1 MSQIDNNF
9 LNLLLRLEQ
18 AETPTTLFL
27 KSLIYLN
34 PINMTISK
42 HILFFNQISISDI
55 GKVGGKNASLGEM
68 YCRLNPIGIKI
79 PNGFAVT
86 AEGYRLFRKENN
98 LEKPLED
105 LLLSLDTKEYSNLS
119 SIGEKARNL
128 ILSATIPEEI
138 GNDIRAA
145 YQELCKQCEIN
156 NLDVAVRSSATSE
169 DLPSASFAGRMESFL
184 NISGEKQ
191 LLDAVRRCYASLFTD
206 RAIKYRHDMGFTAMD
221 IAISVGVQQM
231 VRSDKASS
239 GVAFTLD
246 PDSGFKN
253 VIVINGT
260 FGLGENIVQGRVTPD
275 EWVVF
280 KPTLFNK
287 KRNPILK
294 SRCGQKEFTMIYSD
308 KAEIASAEKTIVN
321 IVTPLTERNKFSLNG
336 SEVIKLAQW
345 CQKIEDHYK
354 KAMDI
359 EWAKDGL
366 NDQLYIVQA
375 RPETVHGKERKQTVE
390 IYSLKEKNRL
400 PEGQGKLLTSGIAL
414 GNKIISGKA
423 RILNNPQE
431 GNLLQQGEI
440 LITDVTN
447 PDWDPILKK
456 AAAIITNKGGRTSH
470 SAIVARELG
479 TVAVVGCGNATDV
492 IKNGQE
498 ITVSCAEGKDGNIYE
513 GLLKWEIK
521 EQDFSH
527 LDLPKTNPMFIL
539 ADPERAFD
547 LSFYPNKGVGL
558 MRMEFAISNTIKIH
572 PNALCEPEKVTDEM
586 TISTIKE
593 LTKGYENGT
602 DYFVDKLAEAV
613 STVAAAFYPKDVI
626 VRMSDFKSNEYANL
640 IGGKYF
646 EPEEENPMIGFRG
659 ASRYYSDFYRRGFAL
674 ECEAMKKVR
683 NEMGLHNVKLMIPF
697 CRTVEE
703 GKKVIAE
710 MAKNGLIQSENE
722 LEIYVMV
729 EIPSNVLMADQFAQI
744 FDGFSIGSN
753 DLTQLTLGLDRDSVL
768 VSFLFSEQNPAVKS
782 LIRETI
788 HAAKRNNIKVGL
800 CGQAPSDIPEFA
812 QFLVEEGIDSI
823 SFNPDALIKGIENIL
838 VAEKKNTVRI

>member
-1 MSQIDNNF
+1 MV
-9 LNLLLRLEQ
+9 NL
-18 AETPTTLFL
+18 
-27 KSLIYLN
+27 
-34 PINMTISK
+34 K
-42 HILFFNQISISDI
+42 HILFFNQISIADI
-55 GKVGGKNASLGEM
+55 AEVGGKNASLGEM
-68 YCRLNPIGIKI
+68 YCQLNPIGIKI
-79 PNGFAVT
+79 PNGFSLT

-105 LLLSLDTKEYSNLS
+105 LLLYLDTKEYSNLS
-119 SIGEKARNL
+119 DIGEKARNL
-128 ILSATIPEEI
+128 ILSAAIPEEI
-138 GNDIRAA
+138 NIEIRIA

-156 NLDVAVRSSATSE
+156 NLEVAVRSSATSE

-191 LLDAVRRCYASLFTD
+191 LLEAVRSCYASLFTD
-206 RAIKYRHDMGFTAMD
+206 RAIKYRHDMGFINMD

-239 GVAFTLD
+239 GVAFTID

-253 VIVINGT
+253 VIVINGA
-260 FGLGENIVQGRVTPD
+260 FGLGENIVQGRITPD

-287 KRNPILK
+287 KLNPIIK
-294 SRCGQKEFTMIYSD
+294 SSCGKKEFTMIYAKNAQSV
-308 KAEIASAEKTIVN
+308 SADKTIVN
-321 IVTPLTERNKFSLNG
+321 KGTKLAEQNKFSLTDK
-336 SEVIKLAQW
+336 EVIQLAQW
-345 CQKIEDHYK
+345 CQKIENHYNK
-354 KAMDI
+354 SMDI

-366 NDQLYIVQA
+366 NDQIYIVQA
-375 RPETVHGKERKQTVE
+375 RPETIHGKERKQIVE
-390 IYSLKEKNRL
+390 LYSLKEKTRL
-400 PEGQGKLLTSGIAL
+400 PDGQCKVLTSGIAL
-414 GNKIISGKA
+414 GNKITSGKA
-423 RILNNPQE
+423 RILNSPQE

-440 LITDVTN
+440 LVTDITN

-456 AAAIITNKGGRTSH
+456 ARAIITNKGGRTSH

-479 TVAVVGCGNATDV
+479 TVAVVGCGNATSV

-498 ITVSCAEGKDGNIYE
+498 ITVSCAEGKEGYIYE
-513 GLLKWEIK
+513 GSLKWEIK
-521 EQDFSH
+521 EQDFSK
-527 LDLPKTNPMFIL
+527 LTLPETDAMFIL

-572 PNALCEPEKVTDEM
+572 PNALCEAEKVTDKA
-586 TISTIKE
+586 TISKIKE

-602 DYFVDKLAEAV
+602 DYFVNKLAEAV

-659 ASRYYSDFYRRGFAL
+659 ASRYYSDFYRKGFAL
-674 ECEAMKKVR
+674 ECEAIKKVR
-683 NEMGLHNVKLMIPF
+683 NEMGLYNVKLMIPF

-703 GKKVIAE
+703 GQKVIAE
-710 MAKNGLIQSENE
+710 MAKNGLFQGENLSDRQAGE

-729 EIPSNVLMADQFAQI
+729 EIPSNVLLADKFAEI

-753 DLTQLTLGLDRDSVL
+753 DLTQLTLGLDRDSSL
-768 VSFLFSEQNPAVKS
+768 VSFLFSEQNPAVKT

-788 HAAKRNNIKVGL
+788 YAAKRNNIKVGL

-823 SFNPDALIKGIENIL
+823 SFNPDAIIKGIENIL
-838 VAEKKNTVRI
+838 LAEKKNTVRI

>member
-1 MSQIDNNF
+1 MAN
-9 LNLLLRLEQ
+9 
-18 AETPTTLFL
+18 
-27 KSLIYLN
+27 
-34 PINMTISK
+34 SK
-42 HILFFNQISISDI
+42 QILFFNQISIADI
-55 GKVGGKNASLGEM
+55 TKVGGKNASLGEM
-68 YCRLNPIGIKI
+68 YCQLNPIGIKI

-86 AEGYRLFRKENN
+86 ADGYRLFRKENN

-138 GNDIRAA
+138 NVDIRAA
-145 YQELCKQCEIN
+145 YQELCKQCNIN
-156 NLDVAVRSSATSE
+156 YLDVAVRSSATSE

-191 LLDAVRRCYASLFTD
+191 LLEAVLRCYASLFTD
-206 RAIKYRHDMGFTAMD
+206 RAIKYRHDMGFVNMD

-239 GVAFTLD
+239 GVAFTID
-246 PDSGFKN
+246 PDSGFRN
-253 VIVINGT
+253 VVVINGT
-260 FGLGENIVQGRVTPD
+260 FGLGENIVQGRITPD

-287 KRNPILK
+287 KLNPILK
-294 SRCGQKEFTMIYSD
+294 SRCGKKEFTMIY
-308 KAEIASAEKTIVN
+308 AENALAVSADKTIVN
-321 IVTPLTERNKFSLNG
+321 KDTPLSEQNKFSLTDK
-336 SEVIKLAQW
+336 EVIQLAQW
-345 CQKIEDHYK
+345 CQKIENHYNK
-354 KAMDI
+354 TMDV

-366 NDQLYIVQA
+366 NDQIYIVQA
-375 RPETVHGKERKQTVE
+375 RPETIHGKARKQILE
-390 IYSLKEKNRL
+390 LYSLKEKGNVL
-400 PEGQGKLLTSGIAL
+400 SSGTAL
-414 GNKIISGKA
+414 GNKITSGKA
-423 RILNNPQE
+423 RILNSPQE

-440 LITDVTN
+440 LVTDVTN

-456 AAAIITNKGGRTSH
+456 AGAIITNKGGRTSH

-479 TVAVVGCGNATDV
+479 TVAVVGCGNATSV
-492 IKNGQE
+492 IKTGQE
-498 ITVSCAEGKDGNIYE
+498 ITVSCAEGKEGYIYE

-521 EQDFSH
+521 EQDFSK
-527 LDLPKTNPMFIL
+527 LTLPETDPMFIL

-572 PNALCEPEKVTDEM
+572 PNALCEPEKVTDEA
-586 TISTIKE
+586 TISKIKE

-602 DYFVDKLAEAV
+602 DYFVNKLAEAV

-659 ASRYYSDFYRRGFAL
+659 ASRYYSDFYRKGFAL

-710 MAKNGLIQSENE
+710 MAKNGLVQGENLSDRQADE

-729 EIPSNVLMADQFAQI
+729 EIPSNVLLADEFAKI

-753 DLTQLTLGLDRDSVL
+753 DLTQLTLGLDRDSSL

-800 CGQAPSDIPEFA
+800 CGQAPSDIPKFA

-823 SFNPDALIKGIENIL
+823 SFNPDAIIKGIENIL
-838 VAEKKNTVRI
+838 LAEKKNTVRI

>member
-1 MSQIDNNF
+1 M
-9 LNLLLRLEQ
+9 
-18 AETPTTLFL
+18 AT
-27 KSLIYLN
+27 
-34 PINMTISK
+34 SK

-68 YCRLNPIGIKI
+68 YCQLNPIGINI

-86 AEGYRLFRKENN
+86 AEGYRLFRKANN
-98 LEKPLED
+98 LEKPLDD
-105 LLLSLDTKEYSNLS
+105 LLLSLDTKDYSNLS

-128 ILSATIPEEI
+128 ILSAVIPEEI
-138 GNDIRAA
+138 NSEIRVA
-145 YQELCKQCEIN
+145 YQELCKQCKIN

-191 LLDAVRRCYASLFTD
+191 LLDAVHRCYASLFTD
-206 RAIKYRHDMGFTAMD
+206 RAIKYRHDMGFTGMD

-239 GVAFTLD
+239 GVAFTID

-260 FGLGENIVQGRVTPD
+260 FGLGENIVQGKVTPD
-275 EWVVF
+275 EWIVF
-280 KPTLFNK
+280 KPTLFNNK
-287 KRNPILK
+287 LNPILK
-294 SRCGQKEFTMIYSD
+294 SRCGNKEFTMIYSE
-308 KAEIASAEKTIVN
+308 KTEGASVEKTIVN
-321 IVTPLTERNKFSLNG
+321 IDTPLASQNKFSLTSN
-336 SEVIKLAQW
+336 EVIKLAQW

-375 RPETVHGKERKQTVE
+375 RPETIHRKKRKQTVE
-390 IYSLKEKNRL
+390 IYSLKEKS
-400 PEGQGKLLTSGIAL
+400 KVLTSGIAL

-423 RILNNPQE
+423 RILNSPQE
-431 GNLLQQGEI
+431 GNLLLQGEI
-440 LITDVTN
+440 LVTDVTN

-456 AAAIITNKGGRTSH
+456 AGAIITNKGGRTSH

-479 TVAVVGCGNATDV
+479 TVAVVGCGNATSV

-498 ITVSCAEGKDGNIYE
+498 ITVSCAEGKDGNVYE
-513 GLLKWEIK
+513 GILKWTIK
-521 EQDFSH
+521 EQDFSK
-527 LDLPKTNPMFIL
+527 LEMPKTEPMFIL

-572 PNALCEPEKVTDEM
+572 PNALCEPEKVTDEAV
-586 TISTIKE
+586 ISAIKE
-593 LTKGYENGT
+593 LTKDYENGS

-646 EPEEENPMIGFRG
+646 EPDEENPMIGFRG
-659 ASRYYSDFYRRGFAL
+659 ASRYYSDFYRKGFAL

-683 NEMGLHNVKLMIPF
+683 NEMGFHNVKLMIPF

-703 GKKVIAE
+703 GEKVIAE
-710 MAKNGLIQSENE
+710 MAKNGLTQEDNE
-722 LEIYVMV
+722 LEIYVMI
-729 EIPSNVLMADQFAQI
+729 EIPSNVLLADKFAQL
-744 FDGFSIGSN
+744 FNGFSIGSN
-753 DLTQLTLGLDRDSVL
+753 DLTQLTLGLDRDSAL